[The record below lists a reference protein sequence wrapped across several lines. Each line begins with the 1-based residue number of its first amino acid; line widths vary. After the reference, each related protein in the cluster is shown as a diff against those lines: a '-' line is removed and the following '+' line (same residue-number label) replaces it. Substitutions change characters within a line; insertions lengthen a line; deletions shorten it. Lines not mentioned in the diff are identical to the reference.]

1 MNMLCRNLTRRQ
13 MIAATG
19 QAIASLAFAS
29 SFAPL
34 FAAPEK
40 RCFRIGAPDWS
51 LGKAGNTAA
60 LEVAKQIG
68 LDGVQ
73 VSLGSLV
80 NNMHLRNTNVQ
91 QQYKDAI
98 RQFGVAIPS
107 LGVGELNNV
116 PYKSDPRTIEWVSD
130 AVDVMQALGV
140 KVTLLAFFGKGNLK
154 DDRAGVDE
162 VVSRLKAVAPKA
174 EKAGVV
180 FGIESYLSADEHL
193 DIIQRVGSSSVK
205 VYYDVN
211 NSIRQGYDIY
221 KEIRRLGCQNICEF
235 HMKEKG
241 ALLGKGLVDY
251 RKVREA
257 IDDIGYTGWIQIEE
271 AVPKGVTI
279 QDSYIANLKFLRDLF
294 PGHV

>member
-1 MNMLCRNLTRRQ
+1 
-13 MIAATG
+13 MITATG
-19 QAIASLAFAS
+19 QVIAGLAFAS
-29 SFAPL
+29 SFSPL

-51 LGKAGNTAA
+51 LGKASDTAA

-73 VSLGSLV
+73 VSMGSLA
-80 NNMHLRNTNVQ
+80 NNMHLCNAGVQ
-91 QQYKDAI
+91 QQYKDAV
-98 RQFGVAIPS
+98 RQFGVSIPS
-107 LGVGELNNV
+107 LGIGELNNV

-130 AVDVMQALGV
+130 SIDVMQALGV

-154 DDRAGVDE
+154 DDGAGVE
-162 VVSRLKAVAPKA
+162 EIIRRLKAVAPKA

-180 FGIESYLSADEHL
+180 FGIESYLSADEHM
-193 DIIQRVGSSSVK
+193 DIIQRIGSPSVK

-221 KEIRRLGCQNICEF
+221 KEIHQLGRQNICEF

-241 ALLGKGLVDY
+241 FLLGQGLVDY
-251 RKVREA
+251 KKVREA

-271 AVPKGVTI
+271 AVPKGATMLESYVT
-279 QDSYIANLKFLRDLF
+279 NLNFLRGLF
-294 PGHV
+294 PKAT